1 MFYNIYFSPTGG
13 TGRVAAIL
21 ANRLC
26 GEHRDIDLCRDIHE
40 ISLTDEDVCLVS
52 VPSYSGRVPEIAIR
66 RIRQIHGN
74 GAMAVLNC
82 VYGNRAWEDTLTELQ
97 DALEDCGFVCAAA
110 VAAVAEHSIFR
121 QFAAGR
127 PDGEDAGQLM
137 EFADRIKTK
146 LQAGVFGDLDL
157 PGSHGAYREVSKGG
171 PFKPEA
177 NTLCTACGI
186 CAEGCPV
193 GAINQSD
200 PRRTDKDICIGCM
213 RCVDRCPK
221 HARDFDAGFMEMM
234 SEKFA
239 PRLSGR
245 KENYLY
251 I

>member
-13 TGRVAAIL
+13 TKRVADIL
-21 ANRLC
+21 VNRLC
-26 GEHRDIDLCRDIHE
+26 GEHQDIDLCRDIDE
-40 ISLTDEDVCLVS
+40 ISLTDKDVCLVS
-52 VPSYSGRVPEIAIR
+52 VPSYSGRVPAIAIR

-74 GAMAVLNC
+74 GAKAVLNC

-97 DALEDCGFVCAAA
+97 DTLEDGGFVCAAA

-127 PDGEDAGQLM
+127 PDGEDAGQLT
-137 EFADRIKTK
+137 EFADRIKAK
-146 LQAGVFGDLDL
+146 LQAGVFGELYL
-157 PGSHGAYREVSKGG
+157 AGSHGTYKEVSQGG

-177 NTLCTACGI
+177 NALCTACGI

-193 GAINQSD
+193 GAIALSD
-200 PRRTDKDICIGCM
+200 PRKPDKEICIGCM
-213 RCVDRCPK
+213 RCLSLCPA
-221 HARDFDAGFMEMM
+221 HARDFDAGFMQMM

-239 PRLSGR
+239 PKLSGR
-245 KENYLY
+245 KKNDLF